1 MSEHSEQSALFEW
14 AARLEG
20 RAPELALL
28 YAIPN
33 GGHRHPAVAARMK
46 AEGVKAGVPDI
57 HLPIARMGYNGLYIE
72 LKVGRNKP
80 TARQIAWHVAL
91 KAHGHCVDVSYS
103 WQEAAQKIARY
114 LGYDAADFG
123 LVAGGYQK

>member
-1 MSEHSEQSALFEW
+1 MSEATEQAALFEW
-14 AARLEG
+14 AARMEG

-28 YAIPN
+28 FHIPN

-46 AEGVKAGVPDI
+46 AEGVKAGIPDI
-57 HLPIARMGYNGLYIE
+57 CLPCARMDYNGLYME

-91 KAHGHCVDVSYS
+91 KAEGYCVDVSYG
-103 WQEAAQKIARY
+103 WQEAAHKIMRY
-114 LGYDAADFG
+114 LGYRPGEFG
-123 LVAGGYQK
+123 L